1 MTQFKRSIQS
11 PALFLL
17 TLLSLLLSGVPSS
30 LAQESPG
37 LTQEITF
44 TIDEQ
49 GDADVQVVMNMNAAQ
64 WQNWQQVY
72 GGGRVSVLKREMV
85 RSLAPYFVENFGYEQ
100 DDINRTSRIT
110 MAAKGVAEYRGDGEW
125 LGEMDMKNPS
135 ITNVSDNVFLFTTST
150 MEGGL
155 LMQQNQRVV
164 LPKDAH
170 SIEHDED
177 AFGNAIFRYQRPAT
191 EHGGLPWML
200 IVGLVLMGGGT
211 VWGVVVWRNQPSPAP
226 SGRTQDEE

>member
-1 MTQFKRSIQS
+1 MIRTKNCFRH
-11 PALFLL
+11 PVFFVL
-17 TLLSLLLSGVPSS
+17 TLLGLLLSGIAPAQ
-30 LAQESPG
+30 AQESPG

-44 TIDEQ
+44 TIDER
-49 GDADVQVVMNMNAAQ
+49 GDAQVEVTMKMNAAQ

-72 GGGRVSVLKREMV
+72 GSGRVSVLKREMV

-110 MAAKGVAEYRGDGEW
+110 MAAKGVTEYQGDGVW
-125 LGEMDMKNPS
+125 RGEMDMKDPS
-135 ITNVSDNVFLFTTST
+135 ITDVSDNVFLFTTST

-164 LPKDAH
+164 LPEDAH

-177 AFGNAIFRYQRPAT
+177 AFGNAIFRYQRPAG
-191 EHGGLPWML
+191 EQAGLPWML
-200 IVGLVLMGGGT
+200 IVGLVLTGGGA
-211 VWGVVVWRNQPSPAP
+211 VWGVVVWRGNPSSTP
-226 SGRTQDEE
+226 SGDEG

>member
-1 MTQFKRSIQS
+1 MTQARPFLRR
-11 PALFLL
+11 PVLFLFLL
-17 TLLSLLLSGVPSS
+17 TGLLLSGITPVQ
-30 LAQESPG
+30 AQESPG

-44 TIDEQ
+44 TINEQ
-49 GDADVQVVMNMNAAQ
+49 GDAQVEVAMKMNAAQ

-110 MAAKGVAEYRGDGEW
+110 MAAKGVTEYQGDGVW
-125 LGEMDMKNPS
+125 RGEMDMKDPS
-135 ITNVSDNVFLFTTST
+135 ITNVSDHIFLFTTST

-155 LMQQNQRVV
+155 LMQQNQRVI
-164 LPKDAH
+164 LPEDTH

-177 AFGNAIFRYQRPAT
+177 AFGNAIFRYQRPAS
-191 EHGGLPWML
+191 EHAGLPWTL
-200 IVGLVLMGGGT
+200 ILGLVLTAGGGI
-211 VWGVVVWRNQPSPAP
+211 WGVVMWRRPDAP
-226 SGRTQDEE
+226 TASSGSHDAD

>member
-1 MTQFKRSIQS
+1 
-11 PALFLL
+11 
-17 TLLSLLLSGVPSS
+17 LSGIASAQ
-30 LAQESPG
+30 AQESPG

-49 GDADVQVVMNMNAAQ
+49 GDAQVEVTMKMNAAQ

-110 MAAKGVAEYRGDGEW
+110 MAARGVTEYQGDGVW
-125 LGEMDMKNPS
+125 RGEMDMKDPS
-135 ITNVSDNVFLFTTST
+135 ITDVSDNVFLFTTST

-164 LPKDAH
+164 LPEDAH

-191 EHGGLPWML
+191 EQAGLPWML
-200 IVGLVLMGGGT
+200 IVGLVLMGGGA
-211 VWGVVVWRNQPSPAP
+211 VWGVVVWQNEPSSASTRNES
-226 SGRTQDEE
+226 DEG